1 MTVSKDELR
10 KILLELLKTDGDLR
24 AEVYSIVVEAFPT
37 KREMEALTDQ
47 IRELAEKIAKQT
59 ETLQR
64 NIEETAKR
72 TERFEEEMRKS
83 REETAKRMDSFEK
96 SLELMSKRMD
106 SFEEEMKK
114 LREDMSKR
122 MDSFEKSLELMSK
135 RMDSF
140 EKSLELM
147 SKRMDS
153 FEEEMKRH
161 REELRVLIGGL
172 GARWGFAAEEAFR
185 EGIRGILGEMG
196 YVVERWEVF
205 DEEGVVFDSPAVVEA
220 DVLVRDEKHVLIE
233 VRSSVGRSDV
243 ASFIRKAKLYE
254 KLTSI
259 KPALAIVSPFV
270 DENAKEYALRKKI
283 KVYTR
288 VREFKPI

>member
-83 REETAKRMDSFEK
+83 REETA
-96 SLELMSKRMD
+96 
-106 SFEEEMKK
+106 
-114 LREDMSKR
+114 
-122 MDSFEKSLELMSK
+122 K